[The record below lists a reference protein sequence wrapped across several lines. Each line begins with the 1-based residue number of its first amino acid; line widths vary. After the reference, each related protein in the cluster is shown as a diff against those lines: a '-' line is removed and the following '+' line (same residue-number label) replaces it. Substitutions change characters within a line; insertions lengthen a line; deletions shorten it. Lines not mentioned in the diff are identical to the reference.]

1 MKKDKPSAL
10 EVARITLISAGTLII
25 SAIAI
30 LVFFALI
37 VPCCMVMN
45 APVKY
50 EPGNESTIKANNT
63 LPPSWE

>member
-1 MKKDKPSAL
+1 MKKDKCSAL
-10 EVARITLISAGTLII
+10 EVARITLISAGTLIV

-45 APVKY
+45 TPVKY
-50 EPGNESTIKANNT
+50 EPTNKATLKANNT
-63 LPPSWE
+63 LPADW